1 MKKNLVLT
9 GMMGVGKSTIG
20 KLLSSKLNMN
30 LIDID
35 KMIEIQESMAI
46 SAIFE
51 KKGEEYFRKIE
62 KELTLKSVEVN
73 NSIIALGGG
82 AFIDKDIREKI
93 LESCTSFWLDVELN
107 ILESRLKDSK
117 KRPLLKNLDLK
128 QTLSDLYKIRE
139 KIYGES
145 NFKINCNK
153 DDILLIVEKIANLY
167 DSK

>member
-1 MKKNLVLT
+1 M
-9 GMMGVGKSTIG
+9 
-20 KLLSSKLNMN
+20 
-30 LIDID
+30 
-35 KMIEIQESMAI
+35 
-46 SAIFE
+46 
-51 KKGEEYFRKIE
+51 
-62 KELTLKSVEVN
+62 TLKSVEVN

-153 DDILLIVEKIANLY
+153 DDISLIVEKIANLY

>member
-1 MKKNLVLT
+1 
-9 GMMGVGKSTIG
+9 MMGVGKSTIG
-20 KLLSSKLNMN
+20 KFLSLKLNMN

-35 KMIEIQESMAI
+35 KMIEIQESMSI
-46 SAIFE
+46 NAIFK
-51 KKGEEYFRKIE
+51 KKGEEYFRKLE
-62 KELTLKSVEVN
+62 KEFTLKTIAVN

-82 AFIDKDIREKI
+82 AFIDKDIRETV

-107 ILESRLKDSK
+107 TLITRLKDSK
-117 KRPLLKNLDLK
+117 KRPLLKNIDLK
-128 QTLSDLYKIRE
+128 QTLSDLYKIRK

-153 DDILLIVEKIANLY
+153 DDISLIVEKIANLY